1 MILAVRMLLLSK
13 PLQWQQFE
21 EAYIMKF
28 KQTSIFQYESQTQF
42 PVEKISGPADLLVSL
57 L

>member
-1 MILAVRMLLLSK
+1 
-13 PLQWQQFE
+13 
-21 EAYIMKF
+21 MKF